1 MIRKVISFCVA
12 SALFLGGLYYLIG
25 LLFFSAG
32 FYFWMPAAA
41 GMIAFLG
48 GYWLWEDF
56 ISPRFK
62 KGG

>member
-1 MIRKVISFCVA
+1 MIRRVISLCVA
-12 SALFLGGLYYLIG
+12 SALFLGGLYFLIS
-25 LLFFSAG
+25 LIFFSNG

-56 ISPRFK
+56 VSPKLNKRS
-62 KGG
+62 